1 MAQQPTPSRRERDA
15 VLRESG
21 YRCGVP
27 TCNTTIALD
36 VHHIIQISEG
46 GGNAPLNL
54 LAVCP
59 TCHALYH
66 RGVISRESIKV
77 WKARLIAINS
87 SADVQAENE
96 SRAERLHQDE
106 VHKPPDHNKRSGFS
120 AAAAEFHWRTC
131 ELGFR
136 YERSMFVTTGFCC
149 FVGPGIAITSS
160 EAVSMAIEIAAVRG
174 GIPSIRTALGL
185 APFGIVESARTG
197 NLTAIRLGAIDDS
210 HVKELLAR
218 HNDPQLSQFFAPPLQ
233 TKCKFRIVP
242 FVGERVAFLHSS
254 TSTEQCRI
262 TAELQFDSADV
273 SFPFSAKGKPDD
285 VFQWVLSPVMS
296 RVEHRGSPVFTANA
310 QLVGII
316 RDTLLLDGESAWRP
330 VVAAAVEFS
339 ELFSHQE
346 ETER

>member
-1 MAQQPTPSRRERDA
+1 MAQRATLSRSERDA

-46 GGNAPLNL
+46 GGNDPLNL
-54 LAVCP
+54 FAVCP

-66 RGVISRESIKV
+66 RGIISHESIKT

-87 SADVQAENE
+87 AADVRVENE
-96 SRAERLHQDE
+96 SRADRLQQDE
-106 VHKPPDHNKRSGFS
+106 VHKPPDHDKRSGFS
-120 AAAAEFHWRTC
+120 AAAAEFYWRTC

-136 YERSMFVTTGFCC
+136 YEHSMFVTTGFCC
-149 FVGPGIAITSS
+149 FVAPGVAITSS
-160 EAVSMAIEIAAVRG
+160 EAVSMATEIAALRD
-174 GIPSIRTALGL
+174 GIPSIRTMLGL
-185 APFGIVESARTG
+185 APFEIVEPAKTG
-197 NLTAIRLGAIDDS
+197 NLTAIRLGVIDDS

-218 HNDPQLSQFFAPPLQ
+218 HNDPQLSQFFAAPLQ
-233 TKCKFRIVP
+233 TRCKFRIVP

-254 TSTEQCRI
+254 TSTEQHRI

-273 SFPFSAKGKPDD
+273 SFAFAAKGKPDD

-296 RVEHRGSPVFTANA
+296 RVQHRGSPVFTANA

-330 VVAAAVEFS
+330 VVAAAVEFH
-339 ELFSHQE
+339 ELFTGQPAA
-346 ETER
+346 

>member
-1 MAQQPTPSRRERDA
+1 MAQRTTLSQSERDA

-36 VHHIIQISEG
+36 VHHIIHISEA
-46 GGNAPLNL
+46 GGNDTLNL
-54 LAVCP
+54 FAVCP

-66 RGVISRESIKV
+66 RGVISRESIKA

-87 SADVQAENE
+87 SVDVQVENE

-106 VHKPPDHNKRSGFS
+106 VHAPPDYNKRSGFS

-149 FVGPGIAITSS
+149 FIGPGIAITSF
-160 EAVSMAIEIAAVRG
+160 EAASWATEIAAGRG
-174 GIPSIRTALGL
+174 GIPSIRTTLGL
-185 APFGIVESARTG
+185 APFEIVEPAKTG
-197 NLTAIRLGAIDDS
+197 NVTAIKLGPIDDS

-218 HNDPQLSQFFAPPLQ
+218 HNDPQLSQFFVPPLQ
-233 TKCKFRIVP
+233 TRCRFRIVP

-254 TSTEQCRI
+254 TSTEQYRI
-262 TAELQFDSADV
+262 NAELQFDSADV
-273 SFPFSAKGKPDD
+273 SFPFATKGEPDD

-296 RVEHRGSPVFTANA
+296 RVQHRGSPVFTANA
-310 QLVGII
+310 QLVGVI

-330 VVAAAVEFS
+330 VVAAAVEFLK
-339 ELFSHQE
+339 LFTDQPGA
-346 ETER
+346 